1 VKLKFKEMRT
11 IARFAW
17 ISAGI
22 GLLCLVLAAV
32 ALITNSSII
41 SIDTVNFFRAA
52 NSFFLLTI
60 ALLVYLDL
68 KVRRRRITFN

>member
-1 VKLKFKEMRT
+1 MRT
-11 IARFAW
+11 IAHFAW

-22 GLLCLVLAAV
+22 GIICLVLTAV
-32 ALITNSSII
+32 ALITNTSII

-60 ALLVYLDL
+60 ALFIYADMKL
-68 KVRRRRITFN
+68 RRRRITFN